1 MTWVLAAQGSAM
13 DPSAEA
19 ELYEKLAALLNG
31 EDYGLVTSNFSGE
44 RNNGPL
50 PKPAKKAAP
59 KK

>member
-1 MTWVLAAQGSAM
+1 M